1 MPDICTY
8 VLSVLLFYG
17 SFCTIAAGVQ
27 SQASSPNVVLE
38 VISTINYGVGV
49 HQDKQLL
56 MRLTDDGK
64 VEWDNWLGNT
74 WKRETSAINAE
85 RVSEAQ
91 RALDG
96 IDSTS
101 VRNRKMGPYH
111 IYMDSSVVLQI
122 RMHVRQEQVTFSV
135 INPWPSNMP
144 SEVEHS
150 LIHKAM
156 PKNVKVV
163 VCEIDRLSSEVANTP
178 VSELCKTRNE
188 LH

>member
-8 VLSVLLFYG
+8 VLWVLLFYG

-38 VISTINYGVGV
+38 VISTNYGIGG
-49 HQDKQLL
+49 HQDKELL
-56 MRLTDDGK
+56 IRLTDDGK

-74 WKRETSAINAE
+74 RKRETSAVNAK
-85 RVSEAQ
+85 RVSEVQ

-101 VRNRKMGPYH
+101 VRNKKMGPYH
-111 IYMDSSVVLQI
+111 IYMDTSVVLQI
-122 RMHVRQEQVTFSV
+122 QMHVRQEQVTFSV
-135 INPWPSNMP
+135 TNPWPSNMP
-144 SEVEHS
+144 SEVDDA

-163 VCEIDRLSSEVANTP
+163 VCEIDRLSSGVRNTP

-188 LH
+188 SH